1 MHGGFQ
7 SLTESPCSFCFFLL
21 FLSRRVSV
29 QGGQSRDVVA
39 LNNCRN
45 GAFQRQERVPRCVLL
60 FGCFRPDRL
69 DQCAPVMT
77 SVVAQSLSR
86 SVAQSLSRSVAQSLS
101 RSVAQSL
108 SRSVAQSLSRSV
120 AHRNASTRCR
130 GNRARSQT
138 RSADDGGLQQPITV
152 RSSSTTSLS
161 NAVDGTPRSHS
172 RHANEQRSG
181 ATPWRTS
188 SSTSLA
194 RTMETTSRTSPRRSR
209 RRHWWSRAHK
219 SSWTTGR
226 TFGKTRGN
234 RWGALWIIACTVI

>member
-1 MHGGFQ
+1 MF
-7 SLTESPCSFCFFLL
+7 LLFFLL

-77 SVVAQSLSR
+77 SV
-86 SVAQSLSRSVAQSLS
+86 
-101 RSVAQSL
+101 
-108 SRSVAQSLSRSV
+108 VAQSLSRSV